1 MMHARTSKRCTELGR
16 CVCVIAYIA
25 QLVWLAEVSSASY
38 AIVSIDVIVELNN
51 VERDERNR
59 TISALSLS
67 SISCTLEISVILG
80 SKV

>member
-1 MMHARTSKRCTELGR
+1 MHSH
-16 CVCVIAYIA
+16 A
-25 QLVWLAEVSSASY
+25 QINYLKSVTFSPTPAKLF
-38 AIVSIDVIVELNN
+38 SIDVIVELNN